1 MYQNI
6 AIIIRQLY
14 YNKISF
20 IVFVTVVNLNE
31 NLATDSKPFQTGG
44 QLYTFTSPN
53 RVDIVREYSLPLKF
67 KQFGGRHSSVSG
79 FVYVYHSAIP
89 GSNPKHTI
97 YTYSIYSQILCY
109 ICHRVLK

>member
-44 QLYTFTSPN
+44 QLYTFTFT
-53 RVDIVREYSLPLKF
+53 SLPLKF

-79 FVYVYHSAIP
+79 FVYVYYSAIP